1 MGTSN
6 KQFIMGYK
14 QFVKRL
20 FPYLKKHLGKL
31 VFTSIMMVFATLLET
46 AIPEITGQIVDTLF
60 SNNRSS
66 NKAFYYS
73 VILFSVIA
81 LSSLFALTSISAS
94 SWISNKVIL
103 DLRVNMFSKLIR
115 LPKAYFDKHTTGE
128 TLSKLTFD
136 VEQISAAASTI
147 WLEFIKSSFTVI
159 ILTGYLFY
167 KSFLLSL
174 ILLILLPL
182 VYLAVKLST
191 SRIRKGSIKV
201 QESMGKMTHL
211 LDENISGNDLIK
223 IYNAQASEKNKFFKI
238 INTIRQQR
246 FKVDLAGGLN
256 TSIVNALIGLSLACV
271 VYFSSTFLV
280 MTAGDFLAYF
290 TAMGM
295 LVKPAKTLININKPL
310 QQAIV
315 AGKSVFDLID
325 EMPEDNSSSKP
336 MNTVSGDIKFDK
348 VSFSYDSEKS
358 SLNQIDLTI
367 KNGETVALVG
377 STGSGKT
384 TLVNLLTRFYEP
396 SSGKISINNEDISSF
411 DLTSYRS
418 NFSYVDQNVRLF
430 NDSISGNIAFGQKD
444 TMSKETVSN
453 AAKISNSSEFIEKLV
468 NKYDSEIGEDGV
480 TLSGGQRQRLSIA
493 RAIAKDSPILILDEA
508 TSALDSATE
517 KLVQSAINKMQKGRT
532 TIIIAHRLSTIK
544 NADRIIVLKDG
555 EIIEQGTHSELIEAS
570 GEYLTLTQ
578 QQT

>member
-1 MGTSN
+1 
-6 KQFIMGYK
+6 
-14 QFVKRL
+14 
-20 FPYLKKHLGKL
+20 
-31 VFTSIMMVFATLLET
+31 MMVFATLLET

-60 SNNRSS
+60 SSNRPK
-66 NKAFYYS
+66 NEAFSYS

-81 LSSLFALTSISAS
+81 LSSLFALISVSAS
-94 SWISNKVIL
+94 SWISNKVIM
-103 DLRVNMFSKLIR
+103 DLRVNMFTKLLR
-115 LPKAYFDKHTTGE
+115 LPKSYFDKNTTGE

-174 ILLILLPL
+174 SLIVLLPL
-182 VYLAVKLST
+182 VYLAVRFST
-191 SRIRKGSIKV
+191 SRIRKGSARV

-223 IYNAQASEKNKFFKI
+223 IYQAQETETNKFFSI

-246 FKVDLAGGLN
+246 FKVDMAGGLN
-256 TSIVNALIGLSLACV
+256 TSIVNALIGLSLAFV
-271 VYFSSTFLV
+271 VYFSSTYLV
-280 MTAGDFLAYF
+280 MSAGDFLAYF

-315 AGKSVFDLID
+315 AGKSVFSLID
-325 EMPEDNSSSKP
+325 ESPESNPSKNPIHSISGEICFDN
-336 MNTVSGDIKFDK
+336 
-348 VSFSYDSEKS
+348 VSFSYDNEKP
-358 SLNQIDLTI
+358 SLANINLTI
-367 KNGETVALVG
+367 KKGETIALVG

-384 TLVNLLTRFYEP
+384 TMVNLLTRFYNP
-396 SSGKISINNEDISSF
+396 SSGQILINGQDIVSYE
-411 DLTSYRS
+411 LESYRS

-430 NDSISGNIAFGQKD
+430 NDTISGNIAFGQKES
-444 TMSKETVSN
+444 MSMDLIRN
-453 AAKISNSSEFIEKLV
+453 AAKVSNSIEFIEKLD
-468 NKYDSEIGEDGV
+468 KTFDSDIGEDGV

-517 KLVQSAINKMQKGRT
+517 KLVQSAINKMQQDRT
-532 TIIIAHRLSTIK
+532 TIIIAHRLSTIQ

-555 EIIEQGTHSELIEAS
+555 EIIEQGTHLELIKTS
-570 GEYLTLTQ
+570 GEYSKLHQ